1 MPGLMTDE
9 QRSSAKNMFGNLGLS
24 GVVNPNTRAEMVYNA
39 MFPDRNHTVG
49 EFQEVL
55 KELLKI
61 DKSVRSREE
70 LYELASRGDTPAGKL
85 DFLQRNAG
93 TIVVLACIAGF
104 TIIRT
109 ARAIAS
115 VRS

>member
-1 MPGLMTDE
+1 MLTEE
-9 QRSSAKNMFGNLGLS
+9 QKAHARVLFSEDWTAPL
-24 GVVNPNTRAEMVYNA
+24 VNANTRAEMVYNE
-39 MFPDRNHTVG
+39 MFPDRGHTVG

-70 LYELASRGDTPAGKL
+70 LYELASRGDTPFGKL